1 MKENFDEGLF
11 PNEKEKD
18 DNNKNNTEEKKEGK
32 EEKEKNN
39 QFEIISED
47 EAKDIIK
54 KDHEIK
60 KNIMY
65 ALNKDENIFSN
76 SDEDSDKDYLIRK
89 SDSLLEFLSQKD
101 NKFRNIN
108 PLRIQKPIEK
118 EFEDSTKSRTSAIKE
133 LVTNLK
139 FNIRDFIR
147 QYHLNA
153 NPFINEK
160 QHKIIKIVQNL
171 CLYLYGIIMLFEK
184 PWFCY
189 KGTTIP
195 LPSSFTFID
204 KCEEQIE
211 FSGLPFIYTDLLRVM
226 LSQSHN

>member
-108 PLRIQKPIEK
+108 
-118 EFEDSTKSRTSAIKE
+118 F
-133 LVTNLK
+133 
-139 FNIRDFIR
+139 
-147 QYHLNA
+147 LN
-153 NPFINEK
+153 
-160 QHKIIKIVQNL
+160 Q
-171 CLYLYGIIMLFEK
+171 
-184 PWFCY
+184 
-189 KGTTIP
+189 
-195 LPSSFTFID
+195 
-204 KCEEQIE
+204 
-211 FSGLPFIYTDLLRVM
+211 
-226 LSQSHN
+226 